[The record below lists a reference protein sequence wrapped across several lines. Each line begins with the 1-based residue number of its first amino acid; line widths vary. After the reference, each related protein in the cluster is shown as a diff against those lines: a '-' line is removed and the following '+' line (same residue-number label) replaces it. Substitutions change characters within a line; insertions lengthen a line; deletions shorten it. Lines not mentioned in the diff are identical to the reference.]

1 MPFFKKLSLISGIT
15 SNLLRRYILKN
26 EETLPPLEEFSQNNP
41 DVNLWEYIQQHPEQ
55 TELLFEIEAAQLFK
69 LIERANSLYE
79 MRYSSFIMY
88 GFIRS
93 EILSVEQQI
102 LLTILHIKKQTTF
115 DVLSMFF
122 KVSESQAE
130 HVFQYWASIFRRD
143 GKFRYLIFIGKLESL
158 IEEQCP
164 HEIDEIGEEIETSKL
179 FVRFKEKFELCQASE
194 KHEKYE
200 DLSRR
205 KTQELDILSL
215 KKERKRLFFASV
227 EQGGDVPISTNL
239 EPLPHNGL
247 FVRRNNQFGT
257 RLAVG
262 IKDLIEQGVLIDQTN
277 IRFDDFVAPNSEKI
291 PSPSDGSSIA
301 VSYGITS
308 IPLSQKLDDR
318 ATHYLEI
325 ALKASDA
332 APANQPK
339 NQAPPVNYVFV
350 IDTSGSMTGE
360 KLDSVKESI
369 RELFNAMKSDD
380 VIGIIEFNTR
390 VNTILKAKPKGRITD
405 TEFSHAISSLRAT
418 GSTDINMG
426 LQFGINEIGRY
437 GNNNRLNHL
446 YLFSDGNPNS
456 GETDWIKIRQ
466 NVDAKT
472 RGSIG
477 LSTFAF
483 GSDANVRALDAL
495 AGLTG
500 GKSTFVTDIDDIKIS
515 LQEELNRREYLAGI
529 NVQIKV
535 EIDQEISILYLY
547 GHDEITD
554 PARRAAVLRDA
565 EQAKEKA
572 EEEFGVES
580 APDLITQEDGIRIFV
595 PDLAIGET
603 YWIVFE
609 LGIPAEK
616 SQSAV
621 GKATVQYVD
630 TFARTNRS
638 HEVNLSSPGVIDAE
652 LVIQHA
658 LGLWSSEVAFYTLD
672 DLYQKD
678 FQTAKERIANHV
690 KLLRAANDDLE
701 SEFIAD
707 DIVVFEKFMSLSQNL
722 GKRLLTDEAPRFR
735 SGSAAAHPAQVYFL
749 CSLND
754 YGRVKNG
761 FQRMIL

>member
-1 MPFFKKLSLISGIT
+1 MDTLKKLI
-15 SNLLRRYILKN
+15 
-26 EETLPPLEEFSQNNP
+26 QNNP
-41 DVNLWEYIQQHPEQ
+41 DINLWEYIQQHSEQ
-55 TELLFEIEAAQLFK
+55 AELLFGIESAQLFE
-69 LIERANSLYE
+69 LIELAKNLYKMRASRLPVDGLT
-79 MRYSSFIMY
+79 RQ
-88 GFIRS
+88 
-93 EILSVEQQI
+93 EILSIEQQI
-102 LLTILHIKKQTTF
+102 LLTIIHINKRTPF
-115 DVLSMFF
+115 DVLSILF
-122 KVSESQAE
+122 KVKESHAE
-130 HVFQYWASIFRRD
+130 HVFQDWFSLFN
-143 GKFRYLIFIGKLESL
+143 RYKNRYREIRNFFDKWQRQKLDSTIIRVYDTPGRVHL
-158 IEEQCP
+158 N
-164 HEIDEIGEEIETSKL
+164 EIEGGLTLNSTL
-179 FVRFKEKFELCQASE
+179 LA
-194 KHEKYE
+194 
-200 DLSRR
+200 R
-205 KTQELDILSL
+205 KITIQE
-215 KKERKRLFFASV
+215 
-227 EQGGDVPISTNL
+227 GGGLPISTSL
-239 EPLPHNGL
+239 KTLPNNGL

-257 RLAVG
+257 RLSVG
-262 IKDLIEQGVLIDQTN
+262 IKDLIEQGLLIDQTN

-308 IPLSQKLDDR
+308 IPLNQKRDDR

-332 APANQPK
+332 TPSNQPK

-350 IDTSGSMTGE
+350 IDTSGSMEGE

-369 RELFNAMKSDD
+369 RELFNAMKTDD

-437 GNNNRLNHL
+437 GNNNRLNHV

-472 RGSIG
+472 RDTIR

-483 GSDANVRALDAL
+483 GSDANVRELDAL

-500 GKSTFVTDIDDIKIS
+500 GKSTFVTDIDDIKVS
-515 LQEELNRREYLAGI
+515 LQEELNRREYVAGI

-595 PDLAIGET
+595 PDLTVGET

-616 SQSAV
+616 SQNTV

-638 HEVNLSSPGVIDAE
+638 HEVNLSSLGVIDAE

-672 DLYQKD
+672 DLYEKD
-678 FQTAKERIANHV
+678 FQTAKDRIANHV

-722 GKRLLTDEAPRFR
+722 GRRLLPDEAPRFP
-735 SGSAAAHPAQVYFL
+735 SGSAAVHPVQAYFL

-761 FQRMIL
+761 FNRMTL

>member
-1 MPFFKKLSLISGIT
+1 MDT
-15 SNLLRRYILKN
+15 
-26 EETLPPLEEFSQNNP
+26 LEEFIQNNP
-41 DVNLWEYIQQHPEQ
+41 DVNLWEYIQQYPEQ
-55 TELLFEIEAAQLFK
+55 TELLFGIESVKLFELSK
-69 LIERANSLYE
+69 RAISLCKAELTSSSEMENLIQQHKVSL
-79 MRYSSFIMY
+79 
-88 GFIRS
+88 
-93 EILSVEQQI
+93 EQQI
-102 LLTILHIKKQTTF
+102 LLTILTLSFIKYKRSFEVFIKIFKLDKFSARLIIDYWILILRKNRELKELILSSRYPKNIQLYSYDMETEILFKAIKKIKRSSNNSNIEY
-115 DVLSMFF
+115 DEARIIESVARRIDHAGVNVERDAVVIN
-122 KVSESQAE
+122 VSN
-130 HVFQYWASIFRRD
+130 
-143 GKFRYLIFIGKLESL
+143 L
-158 IEEQCP
+158 
-164 HEIDEIGEEIETSKL
+164 
-179 FVRFKEKFELCQASE
+179 
-194 KHEKYE
+194 
-200 DLSRR
+200 
-205 KTQELDILSL
+205 
-215 KKERKRLFFASV
+215 
-227 EQGGDVPISTNL
+227 DVPIC
-239 EPLPHNGL
+239 ERQEQLPHNGL
-247 FVRRNNQFGT
+247 FARRNNQFGT

-291 PSPSDGSSIA
+291 SSPSDGSSIG

-308 IPLSQKLDDR
+308 IPLNQKRDDR

-332 APANQPK
+332 TPSNQAK

-350 IDTSGSMTGE
+350 IDTSGSMDGE

-369 RELFNAMKSDD
+369 RELFNSMKTDD

-390 VNTILKAKPKGRITD
+390 VNTILKAKHKERITD
-405 TEFSHAISSLRAT
+405 TEFSHAISNLQAT
-418 GSTDINMG
+418 GGTDINMG
-426 LQFGINEIGRY
+426 LQYGINEIGRY
-437 GNNNRLNHL
+437 GNNNRLNHV

-466 NVDAKT
+466 NVDAKI
-472 RGSIG
+472 RGTIH

-483 GSDANVRALDAL
+483 GSDANVRELDAL
-495 AGLTG
+495 AGLAG
-500 GKSTFVTDIDDIKIS
+500 GKSTFVTDIDDIKVS

-547 GHDEITD
+547 GHDEITE

-572 EEEFGVES
+572 QEEFGVES
-580 APDLITQEDGIRIFV
+580 KPDLITQEEGIRIFV
-595 PDLAIGET
+595 PDLAVGET

-616 SQSAV
+616 SKSAV

-630 TFARTNRS
+630 TFARINRS
-638 HEVNLSSPGVIDAE
+638 HEVDLSSPRVIDAE

-658 LGLWSSEVAFYTLD
+658 LGLWSSEIAFYTLD

-678 FQTAKERIANHV
+678 FKTAKDRIANHV
-690 KLLRAANDDLE
+690 KLLRAANGDLE

-722 GKRLLTDEAPRFR
+722 GRRLLADEAPRSR
-735 SGSAAAHPAQVYFL
+735 SGSAAVHPVQAYFL

-761 FQRMIL
+761 FNRMTL